1 MSRFACTILALLAIA
16 NTGAYA
22 ASNYDELATTGL
34 SATVNVG
41 GAGTG
46 ATDCGAAQ
54 LAGAHGTITV
64 AWDGFTSN
72 DEATVSIK
80 LCYTDDKIVDRPWR
94 KFNKAVDK
102 NKQCW
107 QIPELTKFMKKE
119 VAVGD
124 GSTTIEIPTNT
135 PASTYYVQVLGV
147 DSNGEYVSYANS
159 DDSSCKITVHELRP
173 HACQPRWCP
182 GFLHGLLD
190 HCAHRHVRLRP
201 QEAGSPAQAL
211 HAVKLIVMR
220 IAHKC
225 FPRAVTAISCTRTDD
240 WNSRCRP

>member
-22 ASNYDELATTGL
+22 ASNYADLATTGL

-72 DEATVSIK
+72 NEATVSIK
-80 LCYTDDKIVDRPWR
+80 LCYTNDKIVDRPWR

-107 QIPELTKFMKKE
+107 QIPEMTKFMKKD

-159 DDSSCKITVHELRP
+159 DDSSCKITVTSYDPTPANLVGVQ
-173 HACQPRWCP
+173 A
-182 GFLHGLLD
+182 FFTVFSIIALIVTYVFDLKK
-190 HCAHRHVRLRP
+190 
-201 QEAGSPAQAL
+201 QEAL
-211 HAVKLIVMR
+211 HKPYMQ
-220 IAHKC
+220 
-225 FPRAVTAISCTRTDD
+225 
-240 WNSRCRP
+240 

>member
-107 QIPELTKFMKKE
+107 QIPEMTKFMKKD

-159 DDSSCKITVHELRP
+159 DDSSCKITATSYDPTPANLVGVQAFFTVFSIIALIVTYV
-173 HACQPRWCP
+173 
-182 GFLHGLLD
+182 FDLKK
-190 HCAHRHVRLRP
+190 
-201 QEAGSPAQAL
+201 QEAL
-211 HAVKLIVMR
+211 HKPYMQ
-220 IAHKC
+220 
-225 FPRAVTAISCTRTDD
+225 
-240 WNSRCRP
+240 